1 MGSGVPL
8 LWGEGGSVGQGSG
21 WMEELW
27 LAALNNQSMMSL
39 TAAHCLDYTL
49 HISPLSSSLS
59 IIHARSELRKKKKRT
74 FKGRDLLFM
83 CLVSSILKTCVLK
96 N

>member
-1 MGSGVPL
+1 
-8 LWGEGGSVGQGSG
+8 
-21 WMEELW
+21 MEELW

-59 IIHARSELRKKKKRT
+59 IIHARSERRKKKKEILRPQFIVYVSCFLNPEKMCAQKLT
-74 FKGRDLLFM
+74 FVISRSP
-83 CLVSSILKTCVLK
+83 VE
-96 N
+96 

>member
-1 MGSGVPL
+1 
-8 LWGEGGSVGQGSG
+8 
-21 WMEELW
+21 MEELW

-59 IIHARSELRKKKKRT
+59 ILHARSERRKKEKKQILRPG
-74 FKGRDLLFM
+74 FIVYVSCLLNPE
-83 CLVSSILKTCVLK
+83 KCVLK

>member
-1 MGSGVPL
+1 MPL

-59 IIHARSELRKKKKRT
+59 IIHARSERRKKKK
-74 FKGRDLLFM
+74 GLLRAAIY
-83 CLVSSILKTCVLK
+83 CLCVLFPQS
-96 N
+96 